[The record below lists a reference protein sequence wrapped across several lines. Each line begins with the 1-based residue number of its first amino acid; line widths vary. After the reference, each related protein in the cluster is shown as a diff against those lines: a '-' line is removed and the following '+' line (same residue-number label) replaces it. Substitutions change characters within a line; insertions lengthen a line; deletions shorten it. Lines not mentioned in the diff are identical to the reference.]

1 MTAYTITYEY
11 DEDPLEVT
19 EVDCAGDDAAV
30 TAARAHLQ
38 LIIEKSPMLKL
49 AEAAVGEGAMGAGDP
64 RWIGKWRWTNDDEET
79 WVWLH
84 EG

>member
-19 EVDCAGDDAAV
+19 EVDCAGDDAAII
-30 TAARAHLQ
+30 AARAHLQ
-38 LIIEKSPMLKL
+38 MVIEKSPMLKL
-49 AEAAVGEGAMGAGDP
+49 AEAAVGEGTMASADP
-64 RWIGKWRWTNDDEET
+64 RWIGKWRWTDENED
-79 WVWLH
+79 WVWLR

>member
-11 DEDPLEVT
+11 DQDPLEVT
-19 EVDCAGDDAAV
+19 EVDCAGDDAAI

-49 AEAAVGEGAMGAGDP
+49 AEACVGEGGMGAADP
-64 RWIGKWRWTNDDEET
+64 RWLGKWRWTNENEDWE
-79 WVWLH
+79 WLR